1 MWVVFRGAV
10 PAKYPSVLAAI
21 EQENLWFREL
31 DAEEYAALADE
42 AVEGQDAVV
51 AQFATGGARYPQGKL
66 MFLVGRMIRL
76 GPEERI
82 DPKNAEKVM
91 REALK
96 EKYVPALLAAS
107 KSG

>member
-1 MWVVFRGAV
+1 
-10 PAKYPSVLAAI
+10 
-21 EQENLWFREL
+21 
-31 DAEEYAALADE
+31 
-42 AVEGQDAVV
+42 
-51 AQFATGGARYPQGKL
+51 

-82 DPKNAEKVM
+82 DPKSAERIM
-91 REALK
+91 RAALD